1 VDVGTCPRVD
11 MWDFQCPSKRAD
23 KGTTQPTPLSCTVI
37 GVHAV
42 PGDGSAVLIDAG
54 GARGIRIG
62 DRATRLAL
70 APLAPLASLGLV
82 TNSLDR
88 ANTARL
94 PGVSAHERFGGPGL
108 RHRPTL
114 ARGPAGSGGRNTAYT
129 WGRGAGAIHALGGPT
144 EPLTAFRAGSGASSD
159 DRSATGPGPA
169 RTSPEE
175 ENHLKNPP
183 RSGLLTG
190 QNIFFTTD
198 LLWQK

>member
-1 VDVGTCPRVD
+1 MWGHVHVWTCGISSAQAKEPTKER
-11 MWDFQCPSKRAD
+11 P
-23 KGTTQPTPLSCTVI
+23 QPTPSSCTVI

-108 RHRPTL
+108 RHHPRLL
-114 ARGPAGSGGRNTAYT
+114 AAQRAPEGEYSL
-129 WGRGAGAIHALGGPT
+129 HAEQG
-144 EPLTAFRAGSGASSD
+144 EA
-159 DRSATGPGPA
+159 
-169 RTSPEE
+169 PEQYM
-175 ENHLKNPP
+175 P
-183 RSGLLTG
+183 
-190 QNIFFTTD
+190 
-198 LLWQK
+198 